1 MSALLF
7 VVGAIAV
14 VAGAVMIGFGFPVKE
29 FSFGN
34 TLIISGITALAGG
47 LIVVGLGAVVMQLQ
61 RVVEALAS
69 RPPLRTSRPMDPF
82 EQAAGARGGAAAGR
96 IPFPSKPKAETPRE
110 QRAFAAGIAEMAA
123 ETAHETPHEMA
134 HDLTH
139 ELAHAEAGA
148 RSAAPTLRNPDEAQ
162 VAVEE
167 SDELSLSPRQ
177 HPMSAP
183 LSPPMSAPMSAPMHA
198 PMPAPAAPL
207 PAAEFNEPLTA
218 PPLAVNGSDSAEK
231 RAAPALDAGWR
242 KPPAPLPQ
250 RQPQTSYFDSMWP
263 AAEAHPAKAPAAP
276 AVSDARPSEPRYD
289 FTPAPPPRREPP
301 VLHAEPEQAKPA
313 AAGEVRAV
321 AILKSGVVDGMGYT
335 LYVDGSIEA
344 ELPQGTLR
352 FASINDLR
360 SHLEKNP

>member
-47 LIVVGLGAVVMQLQ
+47 LIVIGLGAVVMQLQ

-69 RPPLRTSRPMDPF
+69 RPPLRTSRPMEPF
-82 EQAAGARGGAAAGR
+82 EQPTRAGAAAGR
-96 IPFPSKPKAETPRE
+96 VPFPAKPKADAPRE
-110 QRAFAAGIAEMAA
+110 QRAFVAGPTEMPAEP
-123 ETAHETPHEMA
+123 AHEAPHDMGHEMA
-134 HDLTH
+134 HDL
-139 ELAHAEAGA
+139 AHDLSHDLQHADMGA
-148 RSAAPTLRNPDEAQ
+148 RSAAPTLRNPDDAQ

-177 HPMSAP
+177 HPMFA
-183 LSPPMSAPMSAPMHA
+183 ATHA
-198 PMPAPAAPL
+198 PAPAAPA
-207 PAAEFNEPLTA
+207 PTAEFNEPFTA

-242 KPPAPLPQ
+242 TPPAPPPQ

-263 AAEAHPAKAPAAP
+263 AAETRPAESHPAKPPAAP
-276 AVSDARPSEPRYD
+276 AAAEAKPSEPRYD
-289 FTPAPPPRREPP
+289 FMPAPPPRREPP
-301 VLHAEPEQAKPA
+301 MLSDVPEAAKPA
-313 AAGEVRAV
+313 PAGELRAV

-360 SHLEKNP
+360 SHLEKNS